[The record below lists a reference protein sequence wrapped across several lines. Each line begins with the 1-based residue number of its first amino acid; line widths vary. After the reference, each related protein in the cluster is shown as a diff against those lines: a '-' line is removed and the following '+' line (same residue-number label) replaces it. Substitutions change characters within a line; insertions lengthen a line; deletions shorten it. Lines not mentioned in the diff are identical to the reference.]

1 MRIGTVCLLIFLA
14 IGLLSNGIADLTP
27 VTTLTG
33 SGPQETDEFPL
44 EEGLIYFSVD
54 YAGEDNFYVFLHD
67 TGGDVNELLAHGTG
81 PGSSSRAVHIP
92 ASGDYFL
99 EVSGNDSWEVTTLI
113 PDTKS
118 SKPFGSVS
126 GNGNYA
132 TLPAYFEEGLQ
143 QFDVIDTGTS
153 NCIVHLL
160 DQEGDDI
167 ALLVN
172 EIGPINGV
180 REARI
185 PSSGSYLFNI
195 ESEGEWEISLVSD
208 SDDQSAENLEEDTGE
223 ISEISFEVF
232 SDLLP
237 EGEEL
242 TISGSVLDYPD
253 NGVAAWIIG
262 DSKAWYRTE
271 PVLDDNTFTF
281 TIPVE
286 MMNDLPAGTY
296 TIIVEHPMEDGI
308 FEVFPEYSGDMSE
321 IHAYEGGDN
330 ATIINAGQR
339 TEMDRDE
346 IVMTITGS
354 IERSDDMYAL
364 AEIEIPSYQENAD
377 G

>member
-1 MRIGTVCLLIFLA
+1 MFLA

-33 SGPQETDEFPL
+33 SGPQETDKFPL

-67 TGGDVNELLAHGTG
+67 TDGDVNELLAHGTG

-99 EVSGNDSWEVTTLI
+99 EVSGNDSWEVTPLI

-118 SKPFGSVS
+118 SRPFGSVS

-132 TLPAYFEEGLQ
+132 TPPAYFEEGLH
-143 QFDVIDTGTS
+143 QFEVIDTGTG
-153 NCIVHLL
+153 NCIIHLL

-172 EIGPINGV
+172 EIGPMSGV

-195 ESEGEWEISLVSD
+195 ESEGEWEISLVSY
-208 SDDQSAENLEEDTGE
+208 SDDQSAENLEEEDSGE
-223 ISEISFEVF
+223 ISEHSFEVF
-232 SDLLP
+232 SDMLP

-242 TISGSVLDYPD
+242 TISGSVLNYPY

-262 DSKAWYRTE
+262 NSTVLYRTE
-271 PVLDDNTFTF
+271 PVLDDNTFTC

-296 TIIVEHPMEDGI
+296 IIIVEHPMEDGI
-308 FEVFPEYSGDMSE
+308 FEVFPEYSGNMSE
-321 IHAYEGGDN
+321 IQAYEGGDN
-330 ATIINAGQR
+330 VTIINAGQQK
-339 TEMDRDE
+339 EMNRDA

-354 IERSDDMYAL
+354 IDRSDDMYAL
-364 AEIEIPSYQENAD
+364 AEIEIPSYQENA
-377 G
+377 GG